1 MNLQQLK
8 YVVAVAE
15 EGSFVAAAA
24 RCANTQP
31 TLSNAIAQLEAELG
45 HKIFNRTT
53 RSVQLTIFGA
63 TLLPAIREILSGVG
77 RITEL
82 AERHGRGA
90 TGTIK
95 IGFSPVVGVAQ
106 ATRVLQRFTSQHSD
120 VSIVYREEN
129 LDDLCK
135 LLRNQQLDLVL
146 APVDLRSP
154 DLTDC
159 VYTLIQRDPLL
170 FVPKQA
176 HESTWLDHNE
186 VELAALAREEFV
198 LVPDACGLT
207 RVTKRH
213 FNDENITLQR
223 YPGEASSYRVVGE
236 WAALGLGAGILPAS
250 KVAEELKGRV
260 AIPIVNHARPV
271 TIDYFAFG
279 KPNTITRELFAELWQ
294 SLIEAHPENEPQH
307 RPTSSLSISKSA

>member
-8 YVVAVAE
+8 YVLAVEE

-45 HKIFNRTT
+45 HKVFNRTT
-53 RSVQLTIFGA
+53 RSVQLTAFGE
-63 TLLPAIREILSGVG
+63 TLLPIIRDILAGVA
-77 RITEL
+77 RIGEL

-95 IGFSPVVGVAQ
+95 IGFSPVVGIEQ
-106 ATRVLQRFTSQHSD
+106 TTTVLQRFTRQHPE
-120 VSIVYREEN
+120 VAVVYREEN

-135 LLRNQQLDLVL
+135 LLRNQQLDLVI

-170 FVPKQA
+170 FVPNQS
-176 HESTWLDHNE
+176 HENVWAERAE
-186 VELAALAREEFV
+186 VDLSELASEEFV

-213 FNDENITLQR
+213 FNDENITLHR

-236 WAALGLGAGILPAS
+236 WAALGLGSGILPAS
-250 KVAEELKGRV
+250 KVQQVLAGRV
-260 AIPIVNHARPV
+260 AIPITILSRPV
-271 TIDYFAFG
+271 TIDYYAFG
-279 KPNTITRELFAELWQ
+279 KPNTVTRELFAELWQ
-294 SLIEAHPENEPQH
+294 SLIEAHPESDAQAVLKITH
-307 RPTSSLSISKSA
+307 DLSKSA